1 MRISPAALPLLFLA
15 IAAHGER
22 DPTDVIAVVL
32 GQEITV
38 ADVAESSI
46 DQLING
52 RLVRKFKEDNGIAAT
67 GEDIAAF
74 AERALERGR
83 QALLDLEA
91 DRAELV
97 EALETAAAP
106 QQRQGIQERLD
117 RVERRI
123 KTRSRSPQAE
133 PDAWA
138 TIAKPWVER
147 WKRDKALFD
156 KYGGRAHWQ
165 QVGVQ
170 PFDAMI
176 KFLEEQEASGA
187 FTILDEEYEDEFWAY
202 WRSEGHR
209 FIPEE
214 EAVELMAKP
223 WWLMDRPS
231 DE

>member
-1 MRISPAALPLLFLA
+1 MRRSLAALPLLLLA

-46 DQLING
+46 DLLING
-52 RLVRKFKEDNGIAAT
+52 LLVRKFAEDNAIEAT
-67 GEDIAAF
+67 EEEIAAF
-74 AERALERGR
+74 VGRMAESQR
-83 QALLDLEA
+83 QSLFDFEA
-91 DRAELV
+91 DRAELT
-97 EALETAAAP
+97 EALDGAVDPE
-106 QQRQGIQERLD
+106 QRQGIQDRLE

-123 KTRSRSPQAE
+123 EAMSERQQAD
-133 PDAWA
+133 PDGWR

-147 WKRDKALFD
+147 WKLDKALFD
-156 KYGGRAHWQ
+156 RYGGRAHYQ

-170 PFDAMI
+170 PFDAVI

-187 FTILDEEYEDEFWAY
+187 FRILDKSYEDEFWAY
-202 WRSEGHR
+202 WRSDGHR

-214 EAVELMAKP
+214 EAVELLATP
-223 WWLMDRPS
+223 WWLMDKPL

>member
-15 IAAHGER
+15 ISAHGER

-38 ADVAESSI
+38 AEVAESSI

-52 RLVRKFKEDNGIAAT
+52 RLVRKYMEENGIEAT
-67 GEDIAAF
+67 EEDIAAF
-74 AERALERGR
+74 AERAVERGR

-91 DRAELV
+91 NRAELV
-97 EALETAAAP
+97 EAMGTAAAP
-106 QQRQGIQERLD
+106 QQRQAIRERLD
-117 RVERRI
+117 RVERSI
-123 KTRSRSPQAE
+123 KTMSKRQQAD

-138 TIAKPWVER
+138 TIVKPWVER
-147 WKRDKALFD
+147 WKLDKALFD

-170 PFDAMI
+170 PFDAVI
-176 KFLEEQEASGA
+176 EFLEEQEAGGA
-187 FTILDEEYEDEFWAY
+187 FTILDEDYENEFWAY
-202 WRSEGHR
+202 WRSDGHR

>member
-1 MRISPAALPLLFLA
+1 MRVSPAALPLLFLA
-15 IAAHGER
+15 VSAHGER

-38 ADVAESSI
+38 AEVAESSI

-52 RLVRKFKEDNGIAAT
+52 RLVGKFMEDNGIQAT
-67 GEDIAAF
+67 EEDVAAF
-74 AERALERGR
+74 AERAVERGR

-91 DRAELV
+91 VRAELV
-97 EALETAAAP
+97 EALGTAAAP
-106 QQRQGIQERLD
+106 QQRQAIRERLD
-117 RVERRI
+117 HVERSI
-123 KTRSRSPQAE
+123 KTMSKRQQAD
-133 PDAWA
+133 PAAWA

-147 WKRDKALFD
+147 WKLDKALFD

-176 KFLEEQEASGA
+176 EFLEEQEAGGA
-187 FTILDEEYEDEFWAY
+187 FTILDEDYENEFWAY
-202 WRSEGHR
+202 WQSDGHR